1 MALLERVSTL
11 VRANLNDLIDKAEE
25 PEKMIKQVILDMQ
38 NQLLQVKTQ
47 VAIAIADQHL
57 LEKKQKENEDKVA
70 EWMRKAELSVDK
82 KQDDLARASLQRVE
96 SYREMSESFAQQ
108 VADQKAQVENLK
120 SALRQLEQKLSEAQ
134 AKADLLIAQ
143 HRRARA
149 VGKASDARMAMGDG
163 SKAAAFDRMK
173 RKVAHSEAVSQ
184 AKAEIAGDNM
194 EDRLAALEKED
205 RIEQLLAELKGKR
218 GRSCDRECAGDF
230 MINLRSFMAVAERR
244 GEFLGSH
251 ARGSGR
257 LLVEYS
263 FSLAGGSYSANR
275 LPCFLGAACCDFT
288 RFVSDSLTVR
298 YRPGNPTVNKLDRS
312 VWEDLRSVADFL
324 DANSV

>member
-11 VRANLNDLIDKAEE
+11 VRANLNDLIDQAED

-57 LEKKQKENEDKVA
+57 LEKRQKENEDKVA

-82 KQDDLARASLQRVE
+82 KQDDLARAALQRVE
-96 SYREMSESFAQQ
+96 SYRDLSTSFGQQ
-108 VADQKAQVENLK
+108 LTDQKAQVENLK
-120 SALRQLEQKLSEAQ
+120 TALRQLDQKLTEAQ

-149 VGKASDARMAMGDG
+149 VGKASDAKINIGDG

-173 RKVAHSEAVSQ
+173 HKVARQEAVSQ
-184 AKAEIAGDNM
+184 AKAEIAVDDV

-205 RIEQLLAELKGKR
+205 RIEQLLVELKTKR
-218 GRSCDRECAGDF
+218 RA
-230 MINLRSFMAVAERR
+230 
-244 GEFLGSH
+244 
-251 ARGSGR
+251 
-257 LLVEYS
+257 
-263 FSLAGGSYSANR
+263 
-275 LPCFLGAACCDFT
+275 
-288 RFVSDSLTVR
+288 
-298 YRPGNPTVNKLDRS
+298 
-312 VWEDLRSVADFL
+312 
-324 DANSV
+324 